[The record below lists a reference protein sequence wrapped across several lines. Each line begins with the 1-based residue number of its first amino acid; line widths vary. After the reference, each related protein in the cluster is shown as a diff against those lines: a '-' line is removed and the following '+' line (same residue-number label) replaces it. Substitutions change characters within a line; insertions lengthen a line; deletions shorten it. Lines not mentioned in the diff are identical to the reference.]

1 VLERVTL
8 TSEASKSVAVTMEL
22 PDVRRLALR
31 FVRAQAAV
39 TLFVAAAS
47 LALGGPRAA
56 LSALLGG
63 GISTAGSLAMA
74 LVAFRRDMPANAL
87 LMLTGLAVGEAAK
100 LFVVVMLFV
109 LVFTLMKISPIPMF
123 SAYVATFLV
132 YWWVFVGLRSG
143 SAGGLTLRGM
153 R

>member
-1 VLERVTL
+1 
-8 TSEASKSVAVTMEL
+8 VAITIEL
-22 PDVRRLALR
+22 PNARQLALR

-39 TLFVAAAS
+39 TLLVAAAS
-47 LALGGPRAA
+47 LALAGQRAA

-63 GISTAGSLAMA
+63 AISTAGSLAMA
-74 LVAFRRDMPANAL
+74 LVAFRRNAPANAS
-87 LMLTGLAVGEAAK
+87 LMLAGLLVGEVAK

-109 LVFTLMKISPIPMF
+109 LVLTLIKVLPVPMF

-132 YWWVFVGLRSG
+132 YWLVFTDQRWRR
-143 SAGGLTLRGM
+143 SAGGLSGREM

>member
-1 VLERVTL
+1 
-8 TSEASKSVAVTMEL
+8 VAVTTAL

-31 FVRAQAAV
+31 FVRAQAGV
-39 TLFVAAAS
+39 TLLVTAAS
-47 LALGGPRAA
+47 LAVAGPRAA

-74 LVAFRRDMPANAL
+74 LVAFRRDTPLNGL
-87 LMLTGLAVGEAAK
+87 LMLAGLLAGEAAK
-100 LFVVVMLFV
+100 LFVVVVLFV
-109 LVFTLMKISPIPMF
+109 LVLTLMKVAPIPMF

-132 YWWVFVGLRSG
+132 YWWMFPRHGG
-143 SAGGLTLRGM
+143 ESAGALSARGM